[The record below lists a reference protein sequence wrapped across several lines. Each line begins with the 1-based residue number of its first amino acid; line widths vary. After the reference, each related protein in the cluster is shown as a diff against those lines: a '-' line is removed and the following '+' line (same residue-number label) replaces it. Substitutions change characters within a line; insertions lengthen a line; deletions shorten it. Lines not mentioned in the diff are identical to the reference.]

1 MKNLSTYNNFS
12 VNEEWSKN
20 DPIPELAREEKLGI
34 ILIGAPG
41 VGKSTFVNNFII
53 PRKMNIKSF
62 STDDVSFMFTKD
74 PNKYYGGASDLNI
87 LRLKKYIQSSGQ
99 SFIYDTTGSQ
109 DKPVFDVF
117 RLARKNGYSVIF
129 IHLVAPLE
137 TSLKQNLQRDR
148 NVDDEYIKF
157 VYDRQ
162 YHNLEDFANLL
173 RPDNYYIVT
182 NFEGKYK
189 FHKYEYGRMLKRK
202 VDKYVPMVKE
212 SHDNK
217 DDVDD
222 IIDTMLDFIDEGEN
236 ITFYSPHGEMK
247 YTDYLSKNSKY
258 DSFKPVFKGG
268 NKIVSKFD
276 IIYRPKDQTYNGL
289 IELMTNMQSTIGRLG
304 DNGWA
309 LGEFNVKSEQT
320 GFTYG
325 KPVKIVYA
333 QYTFTKADITIEEE
347 EFTIDEDELR
357 DYIESL
363 GIAVRDIDVGED
375 LVTVD
380 FGSYAYDGELN
391 SEAWYDKKFMDVA
404 DIFGFAGYDLNYQR
418 ARVDFEY

>member
-1 MKNLSTYNNFS
+1 MKNIYDFNNFRI
-12 VNEEWSKN
+12 NEEWSKN
-20 DPIPELAREEKLGI
+20 DPIPELSKVSKLGI

-41 VGKSTFVNNFII
+41 VGKSTFISNFIM

-62 STDDVSFMFTKD
+62 STDDVSFLHTKD
-74 PNKYYGGASDLNI
+74 PNKYYGLASDINI
-87 LRLKKYIQSSGQ
+87 LRLKKYIQNSGQ
-99 SFIYDTTGSQ
+99 SFIYDTTGAN
-109 DKPVFDVF
+109 DKPVFEVF
-117 RLARKNGYSVIF
+117 NLAKKNGYSVIF
-129 IHLVAPLE
+129 VHLMAPLE
-137 TSLKQNLQRDR
+137 TTIKRNIERDR
-148 NVDDEYIKF
+148 NVDEDYIKF

-162 YHNLEDFANLL
+162 YHSLQDYANYLK
-173 RPDNYYIVT
+173 PDNYYIVT
-182 NFEGKYK
+182 NFEDKYK
-189 FHKYEYGRMLKRK
+189 FYKYEYGKMLKRK
-202 VDKYVPMVKE
+202 VDRYVPMVKE
-212 SHDNK
+212 SVNTK
-217 DDVDD
+217 EAVDE
-222 IIDTMLDFIDEGEN
+222 IIETMLDFIDEGEN
-236 ITFYSPHGEMK
+236 ITFYSPHGDMK

-276 IIYRPKDQTYNGL
+276 IIYRPKDQTYKGL
-289 IELMTNMQSTIGRLG
+289 IELMTNMQSAIGRLT
-304 DNGWA
+304 DSGWS

-333 QYTFTKADITIEEE
+333 QYTFTKADVTIEEE

-363 GIAVRDIDVGED
+363 GIAVRDIDVNED

>member
-1 MKNLSTYNNFS
+1 MKNIYDFNNFGI
-12 VNEEWSKN
+12 NEEWSKN
-20 DPIPELAREEKLGI
+20 DPIPELTKVSKLGI

-41 VGKSTFVNNFII
+41 VGKSTFISNFIM

-62 STDDVSFMFTKD
+62 STDDVSFLHTKD
-74 PNKYYGGASDLNI
+74 PNKYYGLASDINI
-87 LRLKKYIQSSGQ
+87 LRLKKYIQNSGQ
-99 SFIYDTTGSQ
+99 SFVYDTTGAN
-109 DKPVFDVF
+109 DKPVFEVF
-117 RLARKNGYSVIF
+117 NLAKKNGYSVIF
-129 IHLVAPLE
+129 VHLMAPLE
-137 TSLKQNLQRDR
+137 TAIKRNIERDR
-148 NVDDEYIKF
+148 NVDEDYIKF

-162 YHNLEDFANLL
+162 YHNLQDYANYLK
-173 RPDNYYIVT
+173 PDNYYIVT

-189 FHKYEYGRMLKRK
+189 FHKYEYGKMLKRK
-202 VDKYVPMVKE
+202 VDRYVPMVKE
-212 SHDNK
+212 SVNTK
-217 DDVDD
+217 EAVDE
-222 IIDTMLDFIDEGEN
+222 IIETMLDFIDEGEN
-236 ITFYSPHGEMK
+236 ITFYSPHGDMK

-289 IELMTNMQSTIGRLG
+289 IELMTNMQSAIGRLG

-333 QYTFTKADITIEEE
+333 QYTFTKADVTVDE

-357 DYIESL
+357 DYIVSL
-363 GIAVRDIDVGED
+363 GIAVRDIDVDED

-380 FGSYAYDGELN
+380 FGSNSYDGELN